1 MSIDFKTF
9 NTIAPLVANSRL
21 PILLRGRHGIGKS
34 QVVYQLATSL
44 DRAVVERRASQMTE
58 GDLVGLP
65 DNTDKEIGGMRATT
79 FNPPDWFLTAV
90 AEPVVLFFDEVD
102 RAVPEVRQ
110 GLFELMDSRK
120 LNGVTIHPD
129 TVVIAAINGGEHG
142 SQYQVHEM
150 DPAELDRYT
159 VFDVEPTVE
168 DWLAWGKDNV
178 AALTWDFINNNR
190 THLEHTGDFE
200 PNKVYPSRRSW
211 DRLNSTADAAGLL
224 EPEGN
229 LDNLFTLATAFVGF
243 EAAVSLRDFVANY
256 TKVVTPEMI
265 IDDGNI
271 SATKDF
277 GINEHY
283 ALIENM
289 EAAGSVKE
297 ELSGDQ
303 LGNLADYFKSL
314 PSEAAM
320 KLWSV
325 VGQVSEKNAIGLHGL
340 SSDFLIKML
349 AGDNS

>member
-44 DRAVVERRASQMTE
+44 ERPVVERRASQMTE

-120 LNGVTIHPD
+120 LNGITIHPD

-178 AALTWDFINNNR
+178 ADPIWDFINNNR
-190 THLEHTGDFE
+190 SHLEHTGDFE

-277 GINEHY
+277 GINDHC
-283 ALIENM
+283 ALIEKM

-297 ELSGDQ
+297 DLSDDQ